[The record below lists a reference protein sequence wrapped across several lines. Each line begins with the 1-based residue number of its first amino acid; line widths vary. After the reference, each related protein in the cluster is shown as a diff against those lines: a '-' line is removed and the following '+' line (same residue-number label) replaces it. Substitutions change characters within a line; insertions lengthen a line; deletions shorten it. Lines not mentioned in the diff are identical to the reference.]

1 MNKKIYY
8 LCFDLLGK
16 ETDNFKVETIK
27 VMAFCIF
34 LAIFLQKKN
43 KTKQHE
49 FVIISHLPFSLGRR
63 RLALTKHVNPLAAI
77 VIAISD
83 WR

>member
-34 LAIFLQKKN
+34 LAIFLQKK
-43 KTKQHE
+43 TKQ
-49 FVIISHLPFSLGRR
+49 SSTNLSLSLTCPFPWVEG
-63 RLALTKHVNPLAAI
+63 
-77 VIAISD
+77 D
-83 WR
+83 